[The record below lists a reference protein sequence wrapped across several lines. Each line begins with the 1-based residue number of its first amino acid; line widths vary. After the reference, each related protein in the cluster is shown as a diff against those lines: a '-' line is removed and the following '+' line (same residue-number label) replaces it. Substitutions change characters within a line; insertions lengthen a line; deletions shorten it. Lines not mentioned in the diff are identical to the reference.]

1 MRKSLALLALV
12 GSALV
17 AVPASQAVMFGEP
30 DGTAHP
36 QVGLVVFYGPSM
48 TPSHR
53 CSGTLLSSTVF
64 LTAGH
69 CTDGTSDAQVW
80 FDTGPIPSGTWTGG
94 PCGANTGY
102 PCTGGIMGTPNTYPG
117 FNFGN
122 FPNTGDVGVVVL
134 DAPVVLGSYATL
146 APVGYLDSFAKQR
159 GQQDTSFKIVGY
171 GLQGVKPDLMAAR
184 TRYRGEV
191 KVNNLSNALTDGYN
205 IQLSSNQGN
214 HSGGLCFG
222 DSGGGVF
229 HTTSSLQIV
238 AVNSFVLNSNC
249 RGNGFSFR
257 TDQAA
262 VRAWITSF

>member
-1 MRKSLALLALV
+1 VRKSLALLVMV
-12 GSALV
+12 GAGLV

-36 QVGLVVFYGPSM
+36 QVGLVVFYNGSG
-48 TPSHR
+48 TPTHR

-69 CTDGTSDAQVW
+69 CTDGTASAQVW
-80 FDTGPIPSGTWTGG
+80 FDPTVAAPPYPFGGGVTGDTF
-94 PCGANTGY
+94 
-102 PCTGGIMGTPNTYPG
+102 TYPG

-146 APVGYLDSFAKQR
+146 APAGYLDTFEKQR

-171 GLQGVKPDLMAAR
+171 GLQGVKPDLMQAR

-191 KVNNLSNALTDGYN
+191 KLNNLKSALTDGFN
-205 IQLSSNQGN
+205 IQLSSNPGSS
-214 HSGGLCFG
+214 HGGGLCFG

-229 HTTSSLQIV
+229 HTTNSLQIV

-257 TDQAA
+257 TDQTA
-262 VRAWITSF
+262 VRSWITGFLL